1 MNRKMKVVAVATQKG
16 GAGKSTISIHLAV
29 QAMLSKKDAQVVLLD
44 LDPQGSVVDWAKL
57 RELDDPVV
65 LQAMP
70 GNLSAY
76 LVQAQED
83 GTDFVVIDTPPH
95 AGGTID
101 AAIRAAD
108 LVIIPIR
115 PGPFDINAAVGTVE
129 IMKQSGRTGMFV
141 LSQVAAVG
149 PEGDDTAA
157 VLQELYPDVPVAK
170 ARLGQRKAFMQALI
184 SGQAITEFDRPNSK
198 AVGEIK
204 ALFREVR
211 SRL

>member
-1 MNRKMKVVAVATQKG
+1 MSRKTKIIAVATQKG

-29 QAMLSKKDAQVVLLD
+29 QAMQSKKNAQVILLD
-44 LDPQGSVVDWAKL
+44 LDPQGSVADWAQL
-57 RELDDPVV
+57 RELEDPIV
-65 LQAMP
+65 LQAMA

-76 LVQAQED
+76 LSQAQDD
-83 GTDFVVIDTPPH
+83 GANYVVIDTPPH

-108 LVIIPIR
+108 LVVIPIR
-115 PGPFDINAAVGTVE
+115 PGTFDINAAAGTVE
-129 IMKQSGRTGMFV
+129 IMAQTGRPGIFV

-149 PEGDDTAA
+149 LEGDDTAA
-157 VLQELYPDVPVAK
+157 VLQDLYPDVPVAK

-184 SGQAITEFDRPNSK
+184 SGQAITEFDRPSSK

-211 SRL
+211 GRL